1 MPTTVY
7 SRAFTRAAQLLGGV
21 ERLRAHLG
29 VGMVQL
35 DFWLRGQAKPPDA
48 VFLKVVDLLS
58 EHEKQEMLGRMRRP

>member
-21 ERLRAHLG
+21 EKLRAHLG
-29 VGMVQL
+29 VGMAQL
-35 DFWLRGQAKPPDA
+35 NFWLRGQAKPPDA

-58 EHEKQEMLGRMRRP
+58 EHEKQEMLGRVRRP